1 MSLNASSPQQD
12 AVHFLAVFILS
23 LLLMVFD
30 YYGQYSGQVKSLLA
44 TALEPVERVA
54 NLPFQ
59 VHSWYLSSSTDQA
72 ELRNELLQLRSEN
85 LLLRNRLAHL
95 DTTEHE
101 LERLQRL
108 LGTTGRM
115 ANYDLQIA
123 SVIQFSITPIT
134 EYKTLNKGLING
146 VRLQQPVVDAEGVV
160 GQISEVTPFKSRVL
174 LISDPNHQIS
184 VRNIRTGARGILTGM
199 GNGMTQLHFMPTN
212 SSVRVD
218 DLLVTSGLDGLF
230 PSGYPV
236 ATIESVEQF
245 PGESYLTIKA
255 RPLANLQHSYEV
267 LIIERQ
273 KDD

>member
-1 MSLNASSPQQD
+1 
-12 AVHFLAVFILS
+12 
-23 LLLMVFD
+23 MVFD